1 MEVTWKYGLELT
13 FQGICCKQERKRCLL
28 GGVGHVVDKRAIN
41 RQLGDKMFLVLTV
54 DLYLMVTG

>member
-1 MEVTWKYGLELT
+1 MLPTWRR
-13 FQGICCKQERKRCLL
+13 GI
-28 GGVGHVVDKRAIN
+28 GHVVDKRAIN